1 MRGATMIGFVP
12 SVDLD
17 TARVFYEDALGLT
30 LASRDDF
37 ALEFTNGSETV
48 RVIAVGELTPQPFTI
63 LGWATD
69 DIHRDIERLANK
81 GVVFVRYDHFGQDAS
96 GVWSSPSGAL
106 VAWFRDPDGNV
117 LSLTQR

>member
-1 MRGATMIGFVP
+1 MRNAIMVGFVP

-17 TARVFYEDALGLT
+17 SAQVFYEDALGFT
-30 LASRDDF
+30 LASRDNF
-37 ALEFTNGSETV
+37 ALEFTDGTETV
-48 RVIAVGELTPQPFTI
+48 RVVAVGEFTPQPFTI
-63 LGWATD
+63 LGWTTD
-69 DIHRDIERLANK
+69 NIHRDIDRLVNK

-117 LSLTQR
+117 L